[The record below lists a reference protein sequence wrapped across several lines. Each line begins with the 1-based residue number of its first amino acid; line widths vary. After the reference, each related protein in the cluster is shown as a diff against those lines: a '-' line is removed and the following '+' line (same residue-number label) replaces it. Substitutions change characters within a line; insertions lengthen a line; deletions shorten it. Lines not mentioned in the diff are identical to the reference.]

1 MTNFQTTNAVI
12 LSYLPFAGG
21 KFLSNCLALSKHAC
35 PQDLSAA
42 EYLLRSPDDYDF
54 RLKTVLR
61 SLPPKDQLTLWKNF
75 EFGDHNLF
83 GRAVDSWWNGYPK
96 ESNDITQQL
105 SHSGMKF
112 FVVNHSMDAGNLLK
126 VWKQATI
133 IRLINFR
140 KFQDLSISIKN
151 QSVPQDRSSI
161 SGNYCQEKYELLR
174 GPDWPDWWDFEH
186 HGYDASKIDDLDI
199 AVQQEISTFYRLH
212 YMKNQVLLFDVDRC
226 YLDQE
231 QFMPAVKELYQQL
244 EFTDFRP
251 ELVESFY
258 KKYIELHI

>member
-1 MTNFQTTNAVI
+1 MTDFQTTNAVI

-42 EYLLRSPDDYDF
+42 EYLLESPDDYDF

-61 SLPPKDQLTLWKNF
+61 SLPPRDQLKLWKNF
-75 EFGDHNLF
+75 EFGDRNLF
-83 GRAVDSWWNGYPK
+83 GQAVDHWCRGQSH
-96 ESNDITQQL
+96 ESNEITQRL
-105 SHSGMKF
+105 SRSGMKF
-112 FVVNHSMDAGNLLK
+112 FLVNHSMDASDLLK
-126 VWKQATI
+126 VWTQATI
-133 IRLINFR
+133 IRFINFR

-151 QSVPQDRSSI
+151 QTIPQDRFSI

-174 GPDWPDWWDFEH
+174 GPDWPDWQSFEQ
-186 HGYDASKIDDLDI
+186 HGYDAKQLTSLDI

-212 YMKNQVLLFDVDRC
+212 HMKNQVLLFNVDQC
-226 YLDQE
+226 YLNQD

-244 EFTDFRP
+244 KFTDFQP
-251 ELVESFY
+251 ELVEFFY
-258 KKYIELHI
+258 NKYMALHI